1 MKTRMFILAALAAP
15 LLAWGAP
22 ISDIGD
28 LIANPDDVMLRKPA
42 KKAAAPKPAID
53 PALEAAAKADV
64 DRRFAEA
71 KARAEANARLAA
83 EQEAAARK
91 AKADA
96 AKAAADRARAEAEK
110 AAAEKAKAEAEAR
123 LALEREAVAR
133 KAKAEAEK
141 AAADKAKA
149 EADKA
154 KAEAEKAAAE
164 KARLAAE
171 REAARKAQEAAEA
184 KARQEA
190 EMKSLREQVAAEKA
204 AREKAER
211 ARAAAE
217 SKVEQAESKLE
228 QAEAEKAAAE
238 RKAEKAEA
246 AKASAEKRAAYL
258 ANPDPDERPAP
269 KKKLQAA
276 GDRPDVTEETSAA
289 GGAGAAAKGKKKL
302 TGRPAV
308 ITADRTDY
316 DRKEGIILFDRNV
329 YVDDEQ
335 YQMHADRMF
344 VFLDGTNDLKRLVAL
359 GNVSLTNEMKSAGC
373 QKAVYTKA
381 ASRIVMYGDEQ
392 NPAWLRDAGGRKGDD
407 ASEIAGLRITYWF
420 DSETASVEK
429 PVIKTRGMKGGPKDI
444 LGGPLGG
451 KKAE

>member
-110 AAAEKAKAEAEAR
+110 AAADKAKAEAEAR

-141 AAADKAKA
+141 AA
-149 EADKA
+149 ADKA

-289 GGAGAAAKGKKKL
+289 GGAVAAAKGKKKL

>member
-133 KAKAEAEK
+133 
-141 AAADKAKA
+141 
-149 EADKA
+149 KA

>member
-149 EADKA
+149 EA
-154 KAEAEKAAAE
+154 EKAAAE

-289 GGAGAAAKGKKKL
+289 GGAVAAAKGKKKL

-335 YQMHADRMF
+335 YQMRADRMF

>member
-141 AAADKAKA
+141 AAA
-149 EADKA
+149 
-154 KAEAEKAAAE
+154 E

-289 GGAGAAAKGKKKL
+289 GGAVAAAKGKKKL

-335 YQMHADRMF
+335 YQMRADRMF

>member
-154 KAEAEKAAAE
+154 KAEAEKVAAE

-276 GDRPDVTEETSAA
+276 GDRPDVTEETSVA
-289 GGAGAAAKGKKKL
+289 GGAVAAAKGKKKL

-420 DSETASVEK
+420 DPETASVEK

>member
-154 KAEAEKAAAE
+154 AAE

-289 GGAGAAAKGKKKL
+289 GGAVAAAKGKKKL

>member
-96 AKAAADRARAEAEK
+96 AKAAADRTRAEAEK

-133 KAKAEAEK
+133 
-141 AAADKAKA
+141 
-149 EADKA
+149 KA

-190 EMKSLREQVAAEKA
+190 EMKSLREQ
-204 AREKAER
+204 
-211 ARAAAE
+211 
-217 SKVEQAESKLE
+217 
-228 QAEAEKAAAE
+228 AAAE

-276 GDRPDVTEETSAA
+276 GDRPDVTEGTSAA
-289 GGAGAAAKGKKKL
+289 GGAVAAAKGKKKL

-335 YQMHADRMF
+335 YQMRADRMF

-407 ASEIAGLRITYWF
+407 ASEIAGLRVTYWF

>member
-149 EADKA
+149 EA
-154 KAEAEKAAAE
+154 EKAAAE

-289 GGAGAAAKGKKKL
+289 GGAVAAAKGKKKL

>member
-71 KARAEANARLAA
+71 K
-83 EQEAAARK
+83 
-91 AKADA
+91 
-96 AKAAADRARAEAEK
+96 ARAEAEK

-289 GGAGAAAKGKKKL
+289 GGAVAAAKGKKKL

>member
-141 AAADKAKA
+141 AAA
-149 EADKA
+149 
-154 KAEAEKAAAE
+154 E

-276 GDRPDVTEETSAA
+276 ADRPDVTEETSAA
-289 GGAGAAAKGKKKL
+289 GGAVAEAKGKKKL

>member
-149 EADKA
+149 EA
-154 KAEAEKAAAE
+154 EKAAAE

-211 ARAAAE
+211 ARVAAE

-289 GGAGAAAKGKKKL
+289 GGAVAAAKGKKKL

>member
-1 MKTRMFILAALAAP
+1 MKSSMFILAALAAP

-149 EADKA
+149 EA
-154 KAEAEKAAAE
+154 EKAAAE

-289 GGAGAAAKGKKKL
+289 GGAVAAAKGKKKL

>member
-141 AAADKAKA
+141 AAA
-149 EADKA
+149 
-154 KAEAEKAAAE
+154 E

-289 GGAGAAAKGKKKL
+289 GGAVAAAKGKKKL